1 MLVHHQ
7 KTRVTRNPLVNDTEQ
22 ETEVQVKQGVAGST
36 KVVDSTQSRLLDIYI
51 KRIETSEELEELYEV
66 CKETNTYPVFP
77 THIALKNDKIIG
89 CFSIHSP
96 TVHWWMNPSTV
107 TIRESLPIFQACD
120 TLMSERG
127 YNSYIIPCEPESP
140 FFGIL
145 SKRLDTMK
153 TQGGD
158 DFKLFLNKR

>member
-1 MLVHHQ
+1 M
-7 KTRVTRNPLVNDTEQ
+7 
-22 ETEVQVKQGVAGST
+22 VAIGST
-36 KVVDSTQSRLLDIYI
+36 KVVDSTQYKSLLDIQI
-51 KRIETSEELEELYEV
+51 KPISNEEELNDLYDV
-66 CKETNTYPVFP
+66 CLESNTYPIFP
-77 THIALKNDKIIG
+77 THIALKNNKIIG

-127 YNSYIIPCEPESP
+127 YSSYIIPCEPESP

-158 DFKLFLNKR
+158 NFKLFLNKR